1 MGASFLKNWMQENYT
16 TTLAKRR
23 KYSNCAPD
31 LVASIVILWD
41 LEKRS
46 GQLFGMSH
54 DIKTMFLKNDQGI
67 VKVDLHLF
75 YGLWQGGEFKG
86 L

>member
-1 MGASFLKNWMQENYT
+1 MMQQLWRKGGSIQIVHRSRCRHIYT
-16 TTLAKRR
+16 LG
-23 KYSNCAPD
+23 SG
-31 LVASIVILWD
+31 
-41 LEKRS
+41 KRS
-46 GQLFGMSH
+46 GQLKRMSH

>member
-1 MGASFLKNWMQENYT
+1 MQENDA
-16 TTLAKRR
+16 TTLAKGR
-23 KYSNCAPD
+23 KYSNCAPV
-31 LVASIVILWD
+31 LVAAIVLLWD
-41 LEKRS
+41 LERR
-46 GQLFGMSH
+46 GQLKRMSH

-67 VKVDLHLF
+67 VKVDLHLC

>member
-1 MGASFLKNWMQENYT
+1 MMQQ
-16 TTLAKRR
+16 LWR
-23 KYSNCAPD
+23 KGG
-31 LVASIVILWD
+31 SIQIVHRSRCRHVILWD